1 MYCVGL
7 CGWISYPQMVYN
19 TNRKKRSYCIHP
31 LPCNFSDSIQFSES
45 VSNLGIFKYWKL
57 LVKSTSWTVAL
68 EDQPHVLA
76 RLACSIVLPTGIWN
90 QFGEPR
96 ICGMDWSRRFGGSWV
111 TLRIKSDCFFKVL
124 VISCLVIHEF
134 GIVWF
139 SDVSLDSTSA
149 TLKWSQKH
157 P

>member
-1 MYCVGL
+1 MDEYL
-7 CGWISYPQMVYN
+7 TLRWSTPA
-19 TNRKKRSYCIHP
+19 NRKKEATHYTSITMQLLRWYTIFRIRVQSWYIQILKIIGEIHQ
-31 LPCNFSDSIQFSES
+31 LDSCGVQ
-45 VSNLGIFKYWKL
+45 
-57 LVKSTSWTVAL
+57 
-68 EDQPHVLA
+68 DQPHVLA

-111 TLRIKSDCFFKVL
+111 TLGIKSDCFLKVL
-124 VISCLVIHEF
+124 VFSCLVIHEF

-139 SDVSLDSTSA
+139 SDVSLCFYWCD
-149 TLKWSQKH
+149 

>member
-1 MYCVGL
+1 M
-7 CGWISYPQMVYN
+7 
-19 TNRKKRSYCIHP
+19 
-31 LPCNFSDSIQFSES
+31 
-45 VSNLGIFKYWKL
+45 
-57 LVKSTSWTVAL
+57 L

-96 ICGMDWSRRFGGSWV
+96 ICGMDWSRRFGDSWV
-111 TLRIKSDCFFKVL
+111 TLRIKSDFFLKVL

-139 SDVSLDSTSA
+139 FRDVSLCFYWFDS
-149 TLKWSQKH
+149 LKWSQVGTFSGQLVA
-157 P
+157 